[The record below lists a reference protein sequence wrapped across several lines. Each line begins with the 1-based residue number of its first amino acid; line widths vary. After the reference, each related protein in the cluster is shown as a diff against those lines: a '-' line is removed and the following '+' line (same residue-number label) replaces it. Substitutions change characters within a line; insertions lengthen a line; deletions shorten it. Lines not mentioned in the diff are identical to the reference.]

1 MASSRPLRGNELD
14 VRAYLQDVLVER
26 SGPLAAG
33 RCPASWW
40 SRLTIRARPT
50 TLSGPDP
57 DRRAGATTHPPG
69 RFAPK
74 RRDVGRT
81 HQRPGPGSAATGLG
95 RTNDHRRRAPHGSRS
110 DHERVRCPPVD
121 IVNAGRACPLPE
133 ACWQRRIDRGGDRRG
148 RHRVV
153 AERPPMRRTRR
164 ATDSAR
170 HRAAYRV
177 YQACVFRA
185 PRRRWDPVSKRHR
198 MRRARRGVGC
208 LGLAVAAP
216 FANQI
221 TSRVTCAQKLSLEL
235 ILLLTSLKPQRCR
248 SRSSTAHELQDAHR
262 CAVRVLNR
270 NAARFLST
278 RAVRALTRISEGAQ
292 TPMLCNEYDE

>member
-1 MASSRPLRGNELD
+1 MSWSSA
-14 VRAYLQDVLVER
+14 RAR
-26 SGPLAAG
+26 WPLAD
-33 RCPASWW
+33 
-40 SRLTIRARPT
+40 ARPRGGRG
-50 TLSGPDP
+50 SQSER
-57 DRRAGATTHPPG
+57 DRRRYPVPTPIVVLARPPT
-69 RFAPK
+69 
-74 RRDVGRT
+74 RRDGL
-81 HQRPGPGSAATGLG
+81 HQRGGTSGV
-95 RTNDHRRRAPHGSRS
+95 RTNARVLAARRRAWGVRTTTADAPLTVRGRIRS
-110 DHERVRCPPVD
+110 ASGAPRWTSSTQDARVRCPKRVGND
-121 IVNAGRACPLPE
+121 GSIV
-133 ACWQRRIDRGGDRRG
+133 GGDRRG

-153 AERPPMRRTRR
+153 AERPPMRHTRR

-170 HRAAYRV
+170 HRAACRV